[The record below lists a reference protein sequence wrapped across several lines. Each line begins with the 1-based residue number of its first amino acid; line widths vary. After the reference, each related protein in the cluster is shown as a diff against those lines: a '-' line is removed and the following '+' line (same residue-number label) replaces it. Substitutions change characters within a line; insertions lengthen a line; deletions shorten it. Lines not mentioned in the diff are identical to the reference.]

1 MVICKKKLFLPYL
14 QSTICASSLSISLS
28 FFRAATSQRGYKEK
42 NRVNNDGRIFLA
54 SPTLFHLPYITR
66 KSRAKKFE
74 EIFHVFFYNPSLPC
88 IQNLDTY
95 LATSFKTELKHLP
108 SFVPLQPYGD
118 SSISLSRVSLLC
130 DSFFQVLNHLYFVG
144 RVFLKGK
151 IKEIKRNQHYY
162 MKNSLSTLNIV

>member
-88 IQNLDTY
+88 IQILDTY
-95 LATSFKTELKHLP
+95 PATSFKTELKHLP

-130 DSFFQVLNHLYFVG
+130 DSFFSSFEPFVFCWQSIFEG
-144 RVFLKGK
+144 Q
-151 IKEIKRNQHYY
+151 N
-162 MKNSLSTLNIV
+162 